1 MAYHVPVML
10 SETTELLIKNNS
22 GTYFDGT
29 LGFGGHSSNFLKQL
43 DSNSKIIATD
53 KDAAAINYC
62 ENLFSDDKRITIYNS
77 SFTEIKNISLLE
89 GINGYDGIFAD
100 LGVSSFQ
107 FDNAD
112 SGFTYREE
120 ADLDLRMNK
129 SIGEPAY
136 KFINSADQNEI
147 ADVIYKYG
155 EEKNSRK
162 IAREILAERKKKFI
176 KTTIQL
182 KEIIQKIVPV
192 KNLNKTLSRV
202 FQALRIYVNNELEE
216 LKLYLEKSVEL
227 LKDGGRIVILSYHSL
242 EDRIVKDFFKY
253 ESLSCICPPEVPVC
267 ICDKKSRLQIITRKP
282 IVASEIEI
290 KNNPRSRSA
299 KLRAA
304 QKI

>member
-10 SETTELLIKNNS
+10 DETTELLVKNLS

-29 LGFGGHSSNFLKQL
+29 LGFGGHSSNFLSQL
-43 DSNSKIIATD
+43 DNNSKIIATD
-53 KDAAAINYC
+53 KDIAAINYC
-62 ENLFSDDKRITIYNS
+62 ENLFSGDDRITIYNS
-77 SFTEIKNISLLE
+77 SFTEIKNISLVE

-129 SIGEPAY
+129 TIGEPAY
-136 KFINSADQNEI
+136 KFINSADANEI
-147 ADVIYKYG
+147 ADVIFQFG

-162 IAREILAERKKKFI
+162 IARQILAEREKKFI
-176 KTTIQL
+176 KTTTQL

-192 KNLNKTLSRV
+192 KHLNKTLSRV

-216 LKLYLEKSVEL
+216 LKLFLEKSVEL
-227 LKDGGRIVILSYHSL
+227 LNEGGRIVILSYHSL

-253 ESLSCICPPEVPVC
+253 ESLSCVCPPEVPVC
-267 ICDKKSRLQIITRKP
+267 VCTKKSRLQIITRKP
-282 IVASEIEI
+282 LVAGEIEI